1 MAKYLSLSA
10 WRLASSLVHAGQPA
24 DEGFTYPLQ
33 DLTFAPGTDTFVA
46 ASGSAMDVYDPLE
59 RWNRGVY
66 QFNYHVDQWVLLPA
80 VRGYKYVTPEPAR
93 SGVTNFFNNLGDVLN
108 LGNSMLQLKGERS
121 MRITARLMFNTV
133 FGLGGFFDPATAMGL
148 PRETEDFGQTLGHYG
163 VPGGAFLVL
172 PFFGPSNVRDTT
184 GLVVDYSAEQNINFL
199 NVAEASSSNPEI
211 TVLRV
216 VDTRYNVP
224 FEYGQMNTPFE
235 YSRVRY
241 LYTQIRKLQIED

>member
-1 MAKYLSLSA
+1 M
-10 WRLASSLVHAGQPA
+10 
-24 DEGFTYPLQ
+24 
-33 DLTFAPGTDTFVA
+33 
-46 ASGSAMDVYDPLE
+46 
-59 RWNRGVY
+59 
-66 QFNYHVDQWVLLPA
+66 
-80 VRGYKYVTPEPAR
+80 
-93 SGVTNFFNNLGDVLN
+93 
-108 LGNSMLQLKGERS
+108 
-121 MRITARLMFNTV
+121 
-133 FGLGGFFDPATAMGL
+133 
-148 PRETEDFGQTLGHYG
+148 
-163 VPGGAFLVL
+163 PGGAFLVL